1 MGGSAELE
9 IDMSESIPFKIKP
22 LEPFGVEVLHDL
34 SVPIADREGEALREL
49 FYREKLLLFR
59 NQSLTED
66 QHAALLAHIGP
77 VLGSRGEYREISSD
91 GNLGAGPLCWHSDLS
106 FTAEPFK
113 GLSLYALE
121 VNPGQSATRF
131 ASATRAV
138 KFLPDELR
146 ARIARMDAVA
156 LISPVQS
163 HRQLAYR
170 LPSFFPQ
177 QTRPAILP
185 HPETGEPVLYV
196 SQMQTARIGELPQEE
211 GESLLNALFSTLYAA
226 GNVYE
231 HRWHNGDLVIWDNIA
246 LQHSRPD
253 LTAHSPRRL
262 RRIALATKSFFDLCP
277 QFDLND
283 PRVAAWA
290 RGDIHALDE
299 IAEEAS

>member
-1 MGGSAELE
+1 MQGNFAFET
-9 IDMSESIPFKIKP
+9 KA
-22 LEPFGVEVLHDL
+22 LEPFGVEVVRDL
-34 SVPIADREGEALREL
+34 SVPMSEGEGEALRDL

-59 NQSLTED
+59 NQSITED

-106 FTAEPFK
+106 FTPEPFK

-138 KFLPDELR
+138 TLLPDALR
-146 ARIARMDAVA
+146 ARVAGMDAVA

-163 HRQLAYR
+163 HRQLAYT
-170 LPSFFPQ
+170 LPPFFPQ

-196 SQMQTARIGELPQEE
+196 SQMQTARIGGLPQEE
-211 GESLLNALFSTLYAA
+211 GESLLEELFSTLYAPE
-226 GNVYE
+226 NVYE
-231 HRWHNGDLVIWDNIA
+231 HRWYDGDLVIWDNIA

-253 LTAHSPRRL
+253 LTTHTPRRL
-262 RRIALATKSFFDLCP
+262 RRIALAAKSFFDLCP

-299 IAEEAS
+299 IAEEAG